1 MPERVCREPALCP
14 GIVAEAE
21 KACHTAIR
29 PVVSTAVQVEVPA
42 HVMAVP
48 SGKVVTPID
57 NDRHLVETFRVV
69 GRIDLHDFSQLC
81 TSRSEGFP
89 VRPRLEGPDAVQR
102 PAAGNRTHHALQV
115 LPGQLPDVVEN
126 QAMPN
131 VEDRVPWIQPG
142 YRLILGKAFSIR
154 GGGCGGGAPVPGR
167 SRVHPVAVEVVPC

>member
-21 KACHTAIR
+21 KACHAAIR

-48 SGKVVTPID
+48 IGKVVTPID
-57 NDRHLVETFRVV
+57 NDRHLAETFRVV

-102 PAAGNRTHHALQV
+102 PAAGNPTHHALQFR
-115 LPGQLPDVVEN
+115 PGQLPNVLTN
-126 QAMPN
+126 HTMPTPTN
-131 VEDRVPWIQPG
+131 RVSSIQP
-142 YRLILGKAFSIR
+142 R
-154 GGGCGGGAPVPGR
+154 
-167 SRVHPVAVEVVPC
+167 HPLS